1 MERLSLQKE
10 QVISELVRLK
20 DEAEEL
26 RVKTSDIEY
35 KLESLMKN
43 QKLLM
48 KSVEQIIYR
57 VESKSPHLSEAEE
70 CMKTELEGLQKHIKV
85 MSQKLIEVYTVYN
98 DNVIFC
104 RLH

>member
-1 MERLSLQKE
+1 MSIRVERLSLQKQ

-26 RVKTSDIEY
+26 REKTNDIEY
-35 KLESLMKN
+35 KLDSLMKK

-48 KSVEQIIYR
+48 KSVEQIVYR

-70 CMKTELEGLQKHIKV
+70 LMKTELEGLQKHIKV
-85 MSQKLIEVYTVYN
+85 MSQKLIEVHVY
-98 DNVIFC
+98 
-104 RLH
+104 